1 MKLNERQ
8 AKIINIL
15 EKNDSLSPSDIHILI
30 GEDLYSRPTINRDL
44 VKLLDNNI
52 IKQYYFMGLQLPK
65 EQVLQDQGYLL
76 EIILL

>member
-15 EKNDSLSPSDIHILI
+15 EKNDSLSPSDIHISI

-65 EQVLQDQGYLL
+65 EQVLQDQGYL
-76 EIILL
+76 IVI

>member
-1 MKLNERQ
+1 MKLNESQ

-65 EQVLQDQGYLL
+65 EQVLQDQGYL
-76 EIILL
+76 IVI

>member
-1 MKLNERQ
+1 MDGTLNNMYLVCCF
-8 AKIINIL
+8 IVL
-15 EKNDSLSPSDIHILI
+15 SLSDIHILI

-65 EQVLQDQGYLL
+65 EQVLQDQGYL
-76 EIILL
+76 IVI

>member
-65 EQVLQDQGYLL
+65 EQVLQDQGYL
-76 EIILL
+76 IVI

>member
-30 GEDLYSRPTINRDL
+30 GEDLYSRPTMNRDL

-65 EQVLQDQGYLL
+65 EQVLQDQGYL
-76 EIILL
+76 IVI

>member
-15 EKNDSLSPSDIHILI
+15 ERNDSLSPSDIHMLI
-30 GEDLYSRPTINRDL
+30 GEGLYSRPTINRDL

-52 IKQYYFMGLQLPK
+52 IKQLGLGRTTKYSLNR
-65 EQVLQDQGYLL
+65 
-76 EIILL
+76 

>member
-8 AKIINIL
+8 AKIIKIL
-15 EKNDSLSPSDIHILI
+15 EKNDSLSPSDILI
-30 GEDLYSRPTINRDL
+30 GENLYSRPTINRDL

-65 EQVLQDQGYLL
+65 EQVLQDQGYL
-76 EIILL
+76 IVI

>member
-8 AKIINIL
+8 AKIIKIL

-65 EQVLQDQGYLL
+65 EQVLQDQGYF
-76 EIILL
+76 IVI

>member
-65 EQVLQDQGYLL
+65 EQVLQDKGYL
-76 EIILL
+76 IVI

>member
-65 EQVLQDQGYLL
+65 EQVLQDQGYF
-76 EIILL
+76 IVI

>member
-1 MKLNERQ
+1 
-8 AKIINIL
+8 
-15 EKNDSLSPSDIHILI
+15 LI

-65 EQVLQDQGYLL
+65 EQVLQDQGYL
-76 EIILL
+76 IVI

>member
-8 AKIINIL
+8 AKIIKIL
-15 EKNDSLSPSDIHILI
+15 EKNDSLSPSDILI
-30 GEDLYSRPTINRDL
+30 GENLYSRPTINRDL

-65 EQVLQDQGYLL
+65 EPVLQDQGYF
-76 EIILL
+76 IVI

>member
-1 MKLNERQ
+1 MKLNKRQ

-65 EQVLQDQGYLL
+65 EQVLQDQGYL
-76 EIILL
+76 IVI

>member
-8 AKIINIL
+8 AKIIKIL

-65 EQVLQDQGYLL
+65 EQVLQDQGYL
-76 EIILL
+76 IVI

>member
-52 IKQYYFMGLQLPK
+52 MQRKIQ
-65 EQVLQDQGYLL
+65 
-76 EIILL
+76 